1 LADRENPSPAA
12 LITGGAKRVGRAIV
26 EDLAGHGWAVA
37 IHCNTSRDEGE
48 TLAAAIRDGGGR
60 AAVVVADLARPE
72 GAERIVREA
81 TEALGPVR
89 LLVNN
94 ASIYEHDTATDL
106 DLDLWNRQM
115 AVNVTTPVFLAS
127 AFAKA
132 LPADAEGLV
141 VNLLDQRVLRPT
153 PAHFSYQMSKS
164 ALMTATLL
172 LAQALAPRI
181 RVNGIAP
188 GPVLPHAKQSQAEFD
203 AKVASLPLKRAP
215 ELAEFGRTV
224 RWLWETK
231 SVTGQVIA
239 LDSGQHLAVPDES

>member
-12 LITGGAKRVGRAIV
+12 LVTGGAKRVGRAIV
-26 EDLAGHGWAVA
+26 EDLAAHGWAVA
-37 IHCNTSRDEGE
+37 IHCNASRDEGE
-48 TLAAAIRDGGGR
+48 ALAGSIRDAGGR
-60 AAVVVADLARPE
+60 AAVVVADLAHPE
-72 GAERIVREA
+72 AAGRIVAEA
-81 TEALGPVR
+81 TEALGPLR

-94 ASIYEHDTATDL
+94 ASIYEHDTAADL
-106 DLDLWNRQM
+106 DLALWNRQM
-115 AVNVTTPVFLAS
+115 AVNATTPVFLAS

-132 LPADAEGLV
+132 LPAEADGLV

-153 PAHFSYQMSKS
+153 PVHFSYQLSKS
-164 ALMTATLL
+164 ALATATLV

-188 GPVLPHAKQSQAEFD
+188 GPVLPHSKQSQAEFD
-203 AKVASLPLKRAP
+203 AKVAGLPLQRGP

-239 LDSGQHLAVPDES
+239 LDGGQHLAIPDES

>member
-1 LADRENPSPAA
+1 MLAK
-12 LITGGAKRVGRAIV
+12 TV
-26 EDLAGHGWAVA
+26 
-37 IHCNTSRDEGE
+37 RD
-48 TLAAAIRDGGGR
+48 AGGR
-60 AAVVVADLARPE
+60 AAISVADLAHPE
-72 GAERIVREA
+72 NAGRIVAEVA
-81 TEALGPVR
+81 AALGPVR

-94 ASIYEHDTATDL
+94 ASIYEHDTASDL

-132 LPADAEGLV
+132 LPADRDGLI

-153 PAHFSYQMSKS
+153 PAHFSYQLAKS
-164 ALMTATLL
+164 ALATATVV

-188 GPVLPHAKQSQAEFD
+188 GPVLPHSQQSQAEFY
-203 AKVASLPLKRAP
+203 AKVAGLPLKRAP
-215 ELAEFGRTV
+215 QLAEFGPTL

-239 LDSGQHLAVPDES
+239 LDGGQHLAIPDEP